1 MSELRNFHML
11 LLAAEY
17 VEGNAAL
24 RADIWAEMDGADG
37 HRRVR
42 QRLSS
47 TLQHSRS
54 SSAPAHRPVLRS
66 SSTLQHSRSPSAPAH
81 RPVLRSSSTL
91 QQNRS
96 PSAPLA
102 HEVVPRVQYR
112 PTTGS
117 IVFRTGVRTRSSRL
131 NPQYRN
137 SEPVALTMIPGF
149 RDVPIRQETRRLTER
164 PDQLP
169 LALRPP
175 SRPSQQLPPIP
186 FRPPRPPPRPSQ
198 QLPPIPV
205 RPSRLTH
212 QLPPIPPRPTQ
223 QLPPLPVRPPR
234 PAQQLPPI
242 PVRRPVQTQQLRSIP
257 VRRPVQT
264 QQLLSIRGR
273 PPVAT
278 QQLPSVPRPPRSV
291 DNPRGSQSVAPRPPV
306 RPVDTLRASQ
316 NRPSIP
322 ATPMSYLDK
331 GKGKLD
337 IELCELEVAEQLL
350 NLRYLPMHPSNIASS
365 SR

>member
-24 RADIWAEMDGADG
+24 RADIWAEMDAADG

-42 QRLSS
+42 PRLSS
-47 TLQHSRS
+47 TLQHG
-54 SSAPAHRPVLRS
+54 
-66 SSTLQHSRSPSAPAH
+66 RSPSAPAH

-96 PSAPLA
+96 PSAPLTR
-102 HEVVPRVQYR
+102 EVVPRVQYR
-112 PTTGS
+112 PTTVPTG
-117 IVFRTGVRTRSSRL
+117 FRTGVRTRSSRL

-137 SEPVALTMIPGF
+137 SEPVALTMIN
-149 RDVPIRQETRRLTER
+149 VPIRQETRRLTER

-169 LALRPP
+169 VAHRPP
-175 SRPSQQLPPIP
+175 PRPSQQLPPRP

-205 RPSRLTH
+205 RPPRPPPRPSQQLPPIPVRPSRVTH
-212 QLPPIPPRPTQ
+212 QLPPIPPRPTH
-223 QLPPLPVRPPR
+223 QLPPLPVRPSRQTHQLPPIPVRPPR

-242 PVRRPVQTQQLRSIP
+242 PVRRPVETQQPRSIP
-257 VRRPVQT
+257 VRRPVQ
-264 QQLLSIRGR
+264 
-273 PPVAT
+273 A
-278 QQLPSVPRPPRSV
+278 QQLPSVPRPPRPV

-306 RPVDTLRASQ
+306 RPVDNLRASQ
-316 NRPSIP
+316 NRASIP
-322 ATPMSYLDK
+322 VTPMYYLDK

>member
-1 MSELRNFHML
+1 ML

-17 VEGNAAL
+17 VEGDAAL
-24 RADIWAEMDGADG
+24 RAEMWAEMDAADG

-42 QRLSS
+42 PRLSS
-47 TLQHSRS
+47 TLQ
-54 SSAPAHRPVLRS
+54 
-66 SSTLQHSRSPSAPAH
+66 QSRSPSAPAH
-81 RPVLRSSSTL
+81 RPVLRSSSIL

-112 PTTGS
+112 PTAASTG
-117 IVFRTGVRTRSSRL
+117 VRTGVRTRSSRL
-131 NPQYRN
+131 NPEYRS
-137 SEPVALTMIPGF
+137 SEPVALTMITGL
-149 RDVPIRQETRRLTER
+149 RNVPIRQETRRLTQR
-164 PDQLP
+164 PEPLP
-169 LALRPP
+169 VA
-175 SRPSQQLPPIP
+175 
-186 FRPPRPPPRPSQ
+186 PRPPPRPS
-198 QLPPIPV
+198 
-205 RPSRLTH
+205 
-212 QLPPIPPRPTQ
+212 
-223 QLPPLPVRPPR
+223 
-234 PAQQLPPI
+234 QQLPPI
-242 PVRRPVQTQQLRSIP
+242 PVRRPVQTQQLRFIP

-264 QQLLSIRGR
+264 QQLASIAGH
-273 PPVAT
+273 PPVAA
-278 QQLPSVPRPPRSV
+278 QQLPSVPRPPRPV
-291 DNPRGSQSVAPRPPV
+291 DNPRGLQSVAPRPPV
-306 RPVDTLRASQ
+306 RPVDNLRASQ

>member
-1 MSELRNFHML
+1 ML

-17 VEGNAAL
+17 VEGDAAL
-24 RADIWAEMDGADG
+24 RAEMWAEMDAADG

-42 QRLSS
+42 PRLSS
-47 TLQHSRS
+47 TLQ
-54 SSAPAHRPVLRS
+54 
-66 SSTLQHSRSPSAPAH
+66 QSRSPSAPAH

-112 PTTGS
+112 PTAASTG
-117 IVFRTGVRTRSSRL
+117 VRTGVRTRSSRL

-137 SEPVALTMIPGF
+137 SEPVASTTITGF
-149 RDVPIRQETRRLTER
+149 RNVPIRQETRWLTER

-169 LALRPP
+169 VAL
-175 SRPSQQLPPIP
+175 
-186 FRPPRPPPRPSQ
+186 RPPPRPSQ

-205 RPSRLTH
+205 RPSRH
-212 QLPPIPPRPTQ
+212 QLPPIPPRPTHQ
-223 QLPPLPVRPPR
+223 LPSLPFRPSRQTHQLPPIPIRPPR

-264 QQLLSIRGR
+264 QQRPSIPGC

-278 QQLPSVPRPPRSV
+278 QLLPSVPRPPRPV
-291 DNPRGSQSVAPRPPV
+291 DNSRGSQSVAPRPPV
-306 RPVDTLRASQ
+306 RPVDNLRASQ

-337 IELCELEVAEQLL
+337 IELCELEVAEALL
-350 NLRYLPMHPSNIASS
+350 SLRYLPMHPSNIASS

>member
-11 LLAAEY
+11 LLAAEC
-17 VEGNAAL
+17 VEGDAAL
-24 RADIWAEMDGADG
+24 RAQMWDEMDAADG

-42 QRLSS
+42 RRLSS
-47 TLQHSRS
+47 TLQQS
-54 SSAPAHRPVLRS
+54 
-66 SSTLQHSRSPSAPAH
+66 
-81 RPVLRSSSTL
+81 
-91 QQNRS
+91 RS

-102 HEVVPRVQYR
+102 HEVVPRVQYH
-112 PTTGS
+112 PTTASTGA
-117 IVFRTGVRTRSSRL
+117 RTGVRTRSSRL
-131 NPQYRN
+131 NPQNRN
-137 SEPVALTMIPGF
+137 SEPVALTTITGF
-149 RDVPIRQETRRLTER
+149 RNVPIRQETRRLTER

-169 LALRPP
+169 VAL
-175 SRPSQQLPPIP
+175 
-186 FRPPRPPPRPSQ
+186 RPPPRPSQ

-212 QLPPIPPRPTQ
+212 QLPPIPPRPTH
-223 QLPPLPVRPPR
+223 QLPPLPVRPSRQTHQLPPIPVRQPR

-264 QQLLSIRGR
+264 QQRPSIPGR
-273 PPVAT
+273 PPMAT
-278 QQLPSVPRPPRSV
+278 QLLPSVPRPPRPV
-291 DNPRGSQSVAPRPPV
+291 DNSRGSQSVAPRPPV
-306 RPVDTLRASQ
+306 RPVDNLIASQ

-322 ATPMSYLDK
+322 ATPMSYLHK

-337 IELCELEVAEQLL
+337 IELCELEVAEALL
-350 NLRYLPMHPSNIASS
+350 SLRYLPMHPSNIASS

>member
-17 VEGNAAL
+17 VEGDAAL
-24 RADIWAEMDGADG
+24 RAEIWAEMDAADC
-37 HRRVR
+37 HRRMR
-42 QRLSS
+42 PGLSS
-47 TLQHSRS
+47 TLQ
-54 SSAPAHRPVLRS
+54 
-66 SSTLQHSRSPSAPAH
+66 QSRSPSPPAH

-112 PTTGS
+112 PTAAS
-117 IVFRTGVRTRSSRL
+117 IGVRAGVRTRSSRL
-131 NPQYRN
+131 NPEYRN
-137 SEPVALTMIPGF
+137 SEPVALTMITGL
-149 RDVPIRQETRRLTER
+149 RNVPIRQETRRLTGR
-164 PDQLP
+164 PEPLP
-169 LALRPP
+169 VA
-175 SRPSQQLPPIP
+175 
-186 FRPPRPPPRPSQ
+186 PRPPPRPSQ
-198 QLPPIPV
+198 QLPP
-205 RPSRLTH
+205 
-212 QLPPIPPRPTQ
+212 LPP
-223 QLPPLPVRPPR
+223 RPPR

-257 VRRPVQT
+257 VRRPEQT
-264 QQLLSIRGR
+264 QQLPSIPGH

-278 QQLPSVPRPPRSV
+278 QQMPFVGWPRRPI
-291 DNPRGSQSVAPRPPV
+291 DNPRGLQSVAPRPPV
-306 RPVDTLRASQ
+306 RPVDNLRASQ

-331 GKGKLD
+331 GKGKLG
-337 IELCELEVAEQLL
+337 IELCELDVAEQLL

>member
-1 MSELRNFHML
+1 ML

-17 VEGNAAL
+17 VEGDAAL
-24 RADIWAEMDGADG
+24 RAEIWAEMDAADC

-42 QRLSS
+42 PRLSS
-47 TLQHSRS
+47 TLQ
-54 SSAPAHRPVLRS
+54 
-66 SSTLQHSRSPSAPAH
+66 QSRSPSAPAH

-102 HEVVPRVQYR
+102 HEVVPRVQYC
-112 PTTGS
+112 PTAPSTG
-117 IVFRTGVRTRSSRL
+117 VRNGVRTRSSRL
-131 NPQYRN
+131 NPEYRN
-137 SEPVALTMIPGF
+137 SEPVALTMITGL
-149 RDVPIRQETRRLTER
+149 RNVPIRQETRRLTER
-164 PDQLP
+164 AEPLP
-169 LALRPP
+169 V
-175 SRPSQQLPPIP
+175 
-186 FRPPRPPPRPSQ
+186 PPRPPPRPSQ

-205 RPSRLTH
+205 RPSRQTH
-212 QLPPIPPRPTQ
+212 QLPPIPPRP
-223 QLPPLPVRPPR
+223 PRPPR

-257 VRRPVQT
+257 LRLPVQT
-264 QQLLSIRGR
+264 RLLPSIPGR

-278 QQLPSVPRPPRSV
+278 QQLPSVPRPLRPV
-291 DNPRGSQSVAPRPPV
+291 DNPRGLQSVAPRPPV
-306 RPVDTLRASQ
+306 RPVDNLRASQ

-331 GKGKLD
+331 GMGKLD

-350 NLRYLPMHPSNIASS
+350 NLRYLPMHPSNVASS

>member
-1 MSELRNFHML
+1 ML

-17 VEGNAAL
+17 VEGDAAL
-24 RADIWAEMDGADG
+24 RAEMWDEMVGADG

-42 QRLSS
+42 PRLSS
-47 TLQHSRS
+47 TLQ
-54 SSAPAHRPVLRS
+54 
-66 SSTLQHSRSPSAPAH
+66 QSRSPSAPAH

-112 PTTGS
+112 PTAAST
-117 IVFRTGVRTRSSRL
+117 VFRTGVRTRSSRL

-137 SEPVALTMIPGF
+137 SEPVASTTITGF
-149 RDVPIRQETRRLTER
+149 RNVPIRQETRRLTER

-169 LALRPP
+169 VAL
-175 SRPSQQLPPIP
+175 
-186 FRPPRPPPRPSQ
+186 RPPPRPSQ

-212 QLPPIPPRPTQ
+212 QLPPIPPRPTH
-223 QLPPLPVRPPR
+223 QLPPLPVRPSRQTHQVPPTPVR
-234 PAQQLPPI
+234 QPGPAQQLPPI
-242 PVRRPVQTQQLRSIP
+242 PVRRPVQTQQRPSIP
-257 VRRPVQT
+257 
-264 QQLLSIRGR
+264 GR

-278 QQLPSVPRPPRSV
+278 QLLPSVPRPPRPV
-291 DNPRGSQSVAPRPPV
+291 DNSRGSQSVAPRPPV
-306 RPVDTLRASQ
+306 RPVDNLRASQ

-337 IELCELEVAEQLL
+337 IELCELEVAEALL
-350 NLRYLPMHPSNIASS
+350 SLRYLPMHPSNIASS

>member
-1 MSELRNFHML
+1 MD
-11 LLAAEY
+11 AA
-17 VEGNAAL
+17 
-24 RADIWAEMDGADG
+24 DC

-42 QRLSS
+42 PRLSS
-47 TLQHSRS
+47 TLQE
-54 SSAPAHRPVLRS
+54 
-66 SSTLQHSRSPSAPAH
+66 SRSPSVPAH

-112 PTTGS
+112 PTAASTG
-117 IVFRTGVRTRSSRL
+117 VRTGVRTRSSRL
-131 NPQYRN
+131 NPEYRN
-137 SEPVALTMIPGF
+137 SEPVAFTMITGL
-149 RDVPIRQETRRLTER
+149 RNVPIRQETRRLTER
-164 PDQLP
+164 PEPLP
-169 LALRPP
+169 VA
-175 SRPSQQLPPIP
+175 
-186 FRPPRPPPRPSQ
+186 PRPPPRTSQ
-198 QLPPIPV
+198 LLPPIPV
-205 RPSRLTH
+205 RPPRLTHQLPLLPPRPPRLTH
-212 QLPPIPPRPTQ
+212 QLPPLPPRP
-223 QLPPLPVRPPR
+223 PR
-234 PAQQLPPI
+234 LAQHLPPI
-242 PVRRPVQTQQLRSIP
+242 PVRRPVQTQQLRSLP

-264 QQLLSIRGR
+264 QQLPSIPGR

-278 QQLPSVPRPPRSV
+278 QQLPSVPWPPRPV
-291 DNPRGSQSVAPRPPV
+291 DSLRGLQSVAPQPPA
-306 RPVDTLRASQ
+306 RPVNNLRALQ

-331 GKGKLD
+331 GKVKLD

>member
-1 MSELRNFHML
+1 
-11 LLAAEY
+11 
-17 VEGNAAL
+17 
-24 RADIWAEMDGADG
+24 MDAADG

-42 QRLSS
+42 PRLSS
-47 TLQHSRS
+47 TLQQ
-54 SSAPAHRPVLRS
+54 
-66 SSTLQHSRSPSAPAH
+66 TRSPSAPAH

-96 PSAPLA
+96 PSAPFA
-102 HEVVPRVQYR
+102 HEVGQRVQYR
-112 PTTGS
+112 PTS
-117 IVFRTGVRTRSSRL
+117 ASTGVRTRSSRL
-131 NPQYRN
+131 NPQYIN
-137 SEPVALTMIPGF
+137 SEPVALTMITGF
-149 RDVPIRQETRRLTER
+149 RNVPIRQETRRLTER
-164 PDQLP
+164 PEQLP
-169 LALRPP
+169 VAPH
-175 SRPSQQLPPIP
+175 
-186 FRPPRPPPRPSQ
+186 PPPRPSQ
-198 QLPPIPV
+198 QLPDIPV

-212 QLPPIPPRPTQ
+212 QLPPIPPRPTR
-223 QLPPLPVRPPR
+223 QLPPLPVRPSRQTPQLPPIPVRPPR
-234 PAQQLPPI
+234 PAQQLPLI

-257 VRRPVQT
+257 LRRPVQT
-264 QQLLSIRGR
+264 QQLPSIPGR

-278 QQLPSVPRPPRSV
+278 QQLPSVPRPPRPV

-306 RPVDTLRASQ
+306 RPVDNLRASQ

-322 ATPMSYLDK
+322 ATPMSNLDK

>member
-17 VEGNAAL
+17 VEGDAAL
-24 RADIWAEMDGADG
+24 RAEIWAEMDAVDC
-37 HRRVR
+37 HRQVR
-42 QRLSS
+42 PRLSS
-47 TLQHSRS
+47 TLQ
-54 SSAPAHRPVLRS
+54 
-66 SSTLQHSRSPSAPAH
+66 QSRSPSAPAH

-112 PTTGS
+112 STAASTG
-117 IVFRTGVRTRSSRL
+117 VRTGVRTRSSRL
-131 NPQYRN
+131 NPEYRN
-137 SEPVALTMIPGF
+137 SEPVALTMITGL
-149 RDVPIRQETRRLTER
+149 RNVPIRQETRRLTER
-164 PDQLP
+164 PEPLP
-169 LALRPP
+169 VA
-175 SRPSQQLPPIP
+175 
-186 FRPPRPPPRPSQ
+186 PRPSQ
-198 QLPPIPV
+198 QLPSIHV
-205 RPSRLTH
+205 RPSRETH
-212 QLPPIPPRPTQ
+212 QLPPIPPRPPRPPPRPSH
-223 QLPPLPVRPPR
+223 QLPLIPPRPPR

-242 PVRRPVQTQQLRSIP
+242 SARRPVQTQQLRSIA

-264 QQLLSIRGR
+264 RQLPSIPGR

-278 QQLPSVPRPPRSV
+278 QQLPSLPRPLRPV
-291 DNPRGSQSVAPRPPV
+291 DNPRGLQSVAPRPPV
-306 RPVDTLRASQ
+306 RPVDNPRGFQPVAPRPPVRPVDNLRASQ
-316 NRPSIP
+316 NRSSIP

-337 IELCELEVAEQLL
+337 IELCELEVADQLL

>member
-1 MSELRNFHML
+1 ML

-17 VEGNAAL
+17 VEGDAAL
-24 RADIWAEMDGADG
+24 RAEIWAEMDAADC

-42 QRLSS
+42 PRLPS
-47 TLQHSRS
+47 TLQ
-54 SSAPAHRPVLRS
+54 
-66 SSTLQHSRSPSAPAH
+66 QSRSPSAPAH

-112 PTTGS
+112 PTAASTG
-117 IVFRTGVRTRSSRL
+117 VRTGVRTRSSEL
-131 NPQYRN
+131 NPEYRN
-137 SEPVALTMIPGF
+137 SEPVALTMITGL
-149 RDVPIRQETRRLTER
+149 RNVPIGQETRRLTER
-164 PDQLP
+164 PEPLP
-169 LALRPP
+169 VA
-175 SRPSQQLPPIP
+175 
-186 FRPPRPPPRPSQ
+186 PRPPPRTSQ
-198 QLPPIPV
+198 LLPPI
-205 RPSRLTH
+205 
-212 QLPPIPPRPTQ
+212 
-223 QLPPLPVRPPR
+223 PVRPPR

-257 VRRPVQT
+257 VCRPVQT
-264 QQLLSIRGR
+264 RQLLSLPGR

-278 QQLPSVPRPPRSV
+278 QQLPSVTRPPRPV
-291 DNPRGSQSVAPRPPV
+291 DNPRGWQSVAPRPPA
-306 RPVDTLRASQ
+306 RPVDNLRALQ

-322 ATPMSYLDK
+322 ATPMSSLDK
-331 GKGKLD
+331 GKDKLD
-337 IELCELEVAEQLL
+337 IELCELEVAQQLL

>member
-1 MSELRNFHML
+1 ML
-11 LLAAEY
+11 LLGAEY
-17 VEGNAAL
+17 VEGDAAL
-24 RADIWAEMDGADG
+24 RAEIWAEMDAVDC

-42 QRLSS
+42 PRLSS
-47 TLQHSRS
+47 TLQ
-54 SSAPAHRPVLRS
+54 
-66 SSTLQHSRSPSAPAH
+66 QSRSPPAPAH

-112 PTTGS
+112 PTAPSTG
-117 IVFRTGVRTRSSRL
+117 VRTGVRTRSSRL
-131 NPQYRN
+131 NPGYRN
-137 SEPVALTMIPGF
+137 SEPVALTMITGL
-149 RDVPIRQETRRLTER
+149 RNVPIHQETRRLTEW
-164 PDQLP
+164 PE
-169 LALRPP
+169 
-175 SRPSQQLPPIP
+175 P
-186 FRPPRPPPRPSQ
+186 FPVAPRPPPRPSQ

-205 RPSRLTH
+205 RPSRQTHLLPPIPPRPPRPPPRPSH
-212 QLPPIPPRPTQ
+212 QLPPIPPRP
-223 QLPPLPVRPPR
+223 PR
-234 PAQQLPPI
+234 LAQQLPPI
-242 PVRRPVQTQQLRSIP
+242 PTRRPMQTQQQRSVP
-257 VRRPVQT
+257 VRRPVQAR
-264 QQLLSIRGR
+264 QPPSIPGR

-278 QQLPSVPRPPRSV
+278 QQLPSVPRPLRPV
-291 DNPRGSQSVAPRPPV
+291 DNSRGLQSVAPRPPV
-306 RPVDTLRASQ
+306 RPIDNLRASQ

-322 ATPMSYLDK
+322 ATPMSYLDR

>member
-1 MSELRNFHML
+1 ML

-17 VEGNAAL
+17 VEGDAAL
-24 RADIWAEMDGADG
+24 RAEMWAEMDAADG

-42 QRLSS
+42 PRLSS
-47 TLQHSRS
+47 TLQ
-54 SSAPAHRPVLRS
+54 
-66 SSTLQHSRSPSAPAH
+66 QSRSPSAPAH
-81 RPVLRSSSTL
+81 RPVLRSSSIL

-112 PTTGS
+112 PTAASTG
-117 IVFRTGVRTRSSRL
+117 VRTGVRTRSSRL
-131 NPQYRN
+131 NPEYRS
-137 SEPVALTMIPGF
+137 SEPVALTMITGL
-149 RDVPIRQETRRLTER
+149 RNVPIRQETRRLTQR
-164 PDQLP
+164 PEPLP
-169 LALRPP
+169 VA
-175 SRPSQQLPPIP
+175 
-186 FRPPRPPPRPSQ
+186 PRPPPRPSQ

-212 QLPPIPPRPTQ
+212 QLPPIPPRPTN

-242 PVRRPVQTQQLRSIP
+242 PVRRPVQTQQLRFIP

-264 QQLLSIRGR
+264 QQLASIAGH
-273 PPVAT
+273 PPVAA
-278 QQLPSVPRPPRSV
+278 QQLPSVPRPPRPV
-291 DNPRGSQSVAPRPPV
+291 DNPRGLQSVAPRPPV
-306 RPVDTLRASQ
+306 RPVDNLRASQ